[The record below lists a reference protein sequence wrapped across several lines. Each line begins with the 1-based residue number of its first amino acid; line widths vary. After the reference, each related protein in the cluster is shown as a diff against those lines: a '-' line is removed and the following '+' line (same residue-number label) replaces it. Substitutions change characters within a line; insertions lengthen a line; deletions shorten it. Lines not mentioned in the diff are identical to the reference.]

1 MFKNKKMKRKIIYI
15 YIIFILNIQIK
26 SFIKYSSYQEIKMNL
41 SSKLNSIKKI
51 GRYYIQD
58 DIIYLAQ
65 SGSSLEFY
73 LIAKAALIT
82 LNGGNSYLH
91 DDYQKPRYAIYLND
105 KKFMDTK
112 IYTKE
117 TKILLFNYDTI
128 KEVKIRIILLSE
140 AICGNIGVQDIYINS
155 YFDEEESII
164 PCENKKYLIEF
175 IGDSITCGYGIE
187 AKVSNELFDTGT
199 ENFEKTYAF
208 ISSNIL
214 DFDYSVVCYSGVGLI
229 TPGSKMSQRYAKINY
244 FMNDLEWNFNE
255 TGIKK
260 PDIIVINLGTNDRE
274 FALSYRE
281 DMYSQDYA
289 DFLKI
294 VREKNR
300 DAIIICIYGMMGGGD
315 LFQLIMEGIKSLND
329 KKIFGYLFPEQKI
342 EDGFGAQL
350 HPNELSNKKW
360 GIQLADIIKN
370 LLKKEDY
377 Y

>member
-26 SFIKYSSYQEIKMNL
+26 SFIKYSSYQEIKINL

-58 DIIYLAQ
+58 DKIYLAQ

-112 IYTKE
+112 IYSKE

-208 ISSNIL
+208 ITSNIL
-214 DFDYSVVCYSGVGLI
+214 DFDYSAVCYSGVGLI

-260 PDIIVINLGTNDRE
+260 PDIIVL
-274 FALSYRE
+274 
-281 DMYSQDYA
+281 
-289 DFLKI
+289 
-294 VREKNR
+294 
-300 DAIIICIYGMMGGGD
+300 
-315 LFQLIMEGIKSLND
+315 
-329 KKIFGYLFPEQKI
+329 
-342 EDGFGAQL
+342 
-350 HPNELSNKKW
+350 
-360 GIQLADIIKN
+360 
-370 LLKKEDY
+370 
-377 Y
+377 

>member
-26 SFIKYSSYQEIKMNL
+26 SFIKYSSYQEIKINL

-51 GRYYIQD
+51 GSYYIQD

-112 IYTKE
+112 IYSRE

-214 DFDYSVVCYSGVGLI
+214 DFDYSVVCYSSVGLI

-300 DAIIICIYGMMGGGD
+300 DAIIICIYGMIGGGD
-315 LFQLIMEGIKSLND
+315 LFQLITEGIKSSND
-329 KKIFGYLFPEQKI
+329 KKIYGYLFPEQKI